1 MAAASECG
9 SVSRDGLGIVG
20 VCVYYCRVG
29 FFGRSRMKLSEGYL
43 YGYNQA
49 LLQVEKQ
56 VAKQLSS
63 RSRLAGSD
71 ADNRVWIQY
80 RPLMERINQMRK
92 EQS

>member
-1 MAAASECG
+1 MAAASACG
-9 SVSRDGLGIVG
+9 NVSRDGLGIVRVCAYHCDMGFLRREG
-20 VCVYYCRVG
+20 V
-29 FFGRSRMKLSEGYL
+29 KLSEGYL

-71 ADNRVWIQY
+71 AENRVWIQY

-92 EQS
+92 EQK

>member
-1 MAAASECG
+1 
-9 SVSRDGLGIVG
+9 V
-20 VCVYYCRVG
+20 
-29 FFGRSRMKLSEGYL
+29 KLSEGYL

-71 ADNRVWIQY
+71 AENRVWIQY

-92 EQS
+92 EQT